1 MKDKQGFGMDSH
13 SSSLLLD
20 DMILLQFVKYLA

>member
-13 SSSLLLD
+13 FLFLG
-20 DMILLQFVKYLA
+20 DMILLQSETLGLVL